1 MGYPRENTIQVAAIG
16 SAGAAATVKLPN
28 AATGALPADQTGAI
42 HPIGAN
48 SRWRIRA
55 LTASYGAA
63 PAASST
69 LIITDGVFTW
79 TLDLNSATP
88 LALLQLDL
96 QCAAGAEVDITLS
109 AGGGVILGHLNVSA
123 VSEG

>member
-1 MGYPRENTIQVAAIG
+1 MGYPRENTIQVSATSA
-16 SAGAAATVKLPN
+16 AGAAATVKLPN
-28 AATGALPADQTGAI
+28 AATGALPADQTGTI
-42 HPIGAN
+42 HPIGVN

-55 LTASYGAA
+55 LTASYAAA

-69 LIITDGVFTW
+69 LTITDGVFTW
-79 TLDLNSATP
+79 TVDLNSATP

-96 QCAAGAEVDITLS
+96 QCAPGAEVDITLS
-109 AGGGVILGHLNVSA
+109 AGGGAILAHLNLSV